1 MSPRTGR
8 PRLDNPK
15 SCDLKVRFDKNTNDR
30 LLVYCEKH
38 GISRTE
44 AIRQGIHLLLE
55 QDEK

>member
-8 PRLDNPK
+8 PKSDNPK
-15 SCDLKVRFDKNTNDR
+15 SCDLKVRFDQHTNYR
-30 LLVYCEKH
+30 LMEYCERH

-44 AIRQGIHLLLE
+44 AVRQGINLLLD